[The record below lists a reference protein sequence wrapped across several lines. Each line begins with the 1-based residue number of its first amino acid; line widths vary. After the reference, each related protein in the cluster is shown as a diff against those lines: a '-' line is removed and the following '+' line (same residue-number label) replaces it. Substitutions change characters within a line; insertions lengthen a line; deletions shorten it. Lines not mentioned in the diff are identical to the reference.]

1 MIKCVV
7 EVWRKTW
14 ESRGDKIVLSGEVI
28 REGKNRPK
36 KKKKRKNGVGE
47 YLSKERPGGRR
58 PWESG
63 SYTSKE
69 S

>member
-1 MIKCVV
+1 M
-7 EVWRKTW
+7 
-14 ESRGDKIVLSGEVI
+14 GNG
-28 REGKNRPK
+28 G
-36 KKKKRKNGVGE
+36 KRKNGVGE